1 MAPVLNRTI
10 IPLDLWTTR
19 SGIGERF
26 KTLAMPL
33 SRTILRSLTGGGQT
47 FSIVAIGE
55 GVCKADSSDRTMAPH
70 LVTLGVTS
78 GQGSEAIVDVVACLD
93 TEAEL
98 EVMASSLRPTST
110 VVKKVSGSSETSS
123 ALSPSSIG
131 LAVKLVTLSMSL
143 GKSTRGVLDNSIGV
157 VDEASRVGEGGEA
170 GIIRN
175 TCGLLVSEGE

>member
-1 MAPVLNRTI
+1 
-10 IPLDLWTTR
+10 
-19 SGIGERF
+19 
-26 KTLAMPL
+26 
-33 SRTILRSLTGGGQT
+33 
-47 FSIVAIGE
+47 
-55 GVCKADSSDRTMAPH
+55 
-70 LVTLGVTS
+70 
-78 GQGSEAIVDVVACLD
+78 
-93 TEAEL
+93 
-98 EVMASSLRPTST
+98 
-110 VVKKVSGSSETSS
+110 VSGSSETSS